1 MIVIVIAFL
10 FLSILFYLVFGGADF
25 GVGVLEFLSNK
36 KNKIITKR
44 TAYKVIGP
52 VWEANHIWLIIC
64 IVILWIGFPIYYN
77 LMVTQLHFPLT
88 LLLVGIIGRG
98 TAFVFR
104 HYDAYQDKSQQLYDK
119 IFEWSS
125 VFAPFFIGI
134 TAGSLV
140 SGNMIHPN
148 DVANSDFRT
157 LYLDTWLNPFSI
169 LMGFFVTSL
178 FAFTSSIFIT
188 GDTQDEEHKYY
199 KKKARRANIAAILF
213 GVALFIEAYISDRF
227 FLSLFLAHKFTF
239 AIFILVTGLIVP
251 LWYFIKKENKLLPR
265 LFLGIQ
271 LFLILFVW
279 SYLAFPN
286 LILFKS
292 GTLSILDNTPPDVVY
307 NTLGVAL
314 LTAAVFVLPG
324 LYHLFKTFGLI
335 SK

>member
-25 GVGVLEFLSNK
+25 GVGVLEFFSRK
-36 KNKIITKR
+36 KNKEITKR

-77 LMVTQLHFPLT
+77 LIVTQLHFPIT

-104 HYDAYQDKSQQLYDK
+104 HYDAYKDGSQKIYDR
-119 IFEWSS
+119 IFEISS
-125 VFAPFFIGI
+125 VFTPLFIGI
-134 TAGSLV
+134 TVGSLI
-140 SGNMIHPN
+140 SGNMIHP
-148 DVANSDFRT
+148 DAVANSDFIT
-157 LYLDTWLNPFSI
+157 LYLDTWLNPFSL
-169 LMGFFVTSL
+169 LMGVFVLAL
-178 FAFTSSIFIT
+178 FAFTSAVFIT
-188 GDTQDEEHKYY
+188 GDTDGEEFIYY
-199 KKKARRANIAAILF
+199 KKKAFRANIIA
-213 GVALFIEAYISDRF
+213 
-227 FLSLFLAHKFTF
+227 
-239 AIFILVTGLIVP
+239 LIVGVLLFAEAVLNKRMFLDLFFSHKITFVTFLLVSALIFP
-251 LWYFIKKENKLLPR
+251 LWYYIKKRYKLLPR
-265 LFLGIQ
+265 LIVGIQ

-286 LILFKS
+286 LIIFQC
-292 GTLSILDNTPPDVVY
+292 GELSILSQIPPDTVY
-307 NTLGVAL
+307 NSLGVAL
-314 LTAAVFVLPG
+314 LVAAVFVLPG